1 MILFGLRLAL
11 AGGREAAIRLVTIA
25 LAVTLGVGL
34 LLATLAGINAVY
46 SQNARYAWLNTAVAS
61 AQTQSTKDGAT
72 DQSTKDPI
80 WWLVRGDYFEGQTVG
95 RVDVAATGPDSPVPP
110 GIPALPGPGEY
121 YASPALSA
129 LLADRPA
136 AALADRFPGH
146 QIGTIGDSALP
157 APNMLLIVV
166 GHTAAEMSGLPG
178 AQKVDH
184 IATTA
189 PDHCDNCYVGIRKA
203 GIDLI
208 LSVVAAALLF
218 PVLIFIGAAT
228 RLSAT
233 RREQRFAAMRLVG
246 ATPRQVT
253 LVAAVESTVAAVIG
267 TAAGFGLFAVLRHPL
282 AAIPFTG
289 APFFPADLSLNL
301 ADVLAVA
308 LGVPVGAAIAARLA
322 LRRVQISPLGVTRRV
337 TPRPPRWYRLIP
349 LVLGLGELAWF
360 IDHPRPH
367 TGIGQVEVF
376 LPGMLVTM
384 AGLVIAGP
392 WLTMVGARLLA
403 RRSGRPAGLIA
414 SRRLADN
421 PQAAFRAISGV
432 VLGLFVTTTAIA
444 VITSIEAHR
453 GAHND
458 NSLASTAMEADFWPN
473 DSKYADATSVPGT
486 VLDQLRSVPGVRS
499 VTVVRRNDAAF
510 APVQRQVVQG
520 VGVDP
525 GPPVEPGLVLCADL
539 ARDPSLG
546 HCADGATVA
555 GVPPGFQDYDMPSG
569 PGTAFAAAAVSAD
582 QLARLPV
589 LSVVANT
596 DGSAA
601 ALEEARTVLE
611 LGYPGATHPPSTEDD
626 VRTDQTKTMT
636 QWEQLANV
644 VILASLPIAGCSLAV
659 NVAGGLSDRK
669 RPFSLLRLT
678 GVPLRVLR
686 RVVAL
691 ESAVPLLA
699 VAAVAIGTGLL
710 AAHLFLR
717 AQMQYNLHAPGGGY
731 YAIVAIGLVASLAII
746 ASTLPLLER
755 ITGPETARND

>member
-1 MILFGLRLAL
+1 MIRFGLRLAL
-11 AGGREAAIRLVTIA
+11 ASGREAAIRLMTIA

-34 LLATLAGINAVY
+34 LLTSLAGINAVF
-46 SQNARYAWLNTAVAS
+46 SQNARYAWLNTGVAS
-61 AQTQSTKDGAT
+61 AQIQSTTDGGT
-72 DQSTKDPI
+72 GQSTTDPV

-121 YASPALSA
+121 YASPALSR

-136 AALADRFPGH
+136 GVLGDRFPGH
-146 QIGTIGDSALP
+146 QVGTIGPSALP
-157 APNMLLIVV
+157 SPDTLLVVV
-166 GHTAAEMSGLPG
+166 GHTADEMSGLPG

-184 IATTA
+184 IAATA
-189 PDHCDNCYVGIRKA
+189 PDHCDNCFVGIRKA
-203 GIDLI
+203 GIVLI

-267 TAAGFGLFAVLRHPL
+267 TAAGFGLFALLRHPL

-289 APFFPADLSLNL
+289 APFYPADLSLNL
-301 ADVLAVA
+301 ADILAVA
-308 LGVPVGAAIAARLA
+308 LGVPVGAAVAARLS

-349 LVLGLGELAWF
+349 LAAGLGELAWF
-360 IDHPRPH
+360 INHPRPR
-367 TGIGQVEVF
+367 TGTGQAEVF
-376 LPGMLVTM
+376 VPGILVTM

-458 NSLASTAMEADFWPN
+458 SSLASTAMEADFWPH
-473 DSKYADATSVPGT
+473 DSTYADATSVPGT

-499 VTVVRRNDAAF
+499 VTVVRRNDQAF
-510 APVQRQVVQG
+510 APVVG
-520 VGVDP
+520 TGVDP
-525 GPPVEPGLVLCADL
+525 GPRVEPGLVLCADL

-546 HCADGATVA
+546 HCAGGATVA
-555 GVPPGFQDYDMPSG
+555 QVPPGFQRYDAPSG
-569 PGTAFAAAAVSAD
+569 AGTVFPAAAVGAD

-601 ALEEARTVLE
+601 ARERVRTVLE
-611 LGYPGATHPPSTEDD
+611 LAYPGATHPPSTQDD
-626 VRTDQTKTMT
+626 GRTDQTKTMT

-644 VILASLPIAGCSLAV
+644 VILATLPIAGCSLAV
-659 NVAGGLSDRK
+659 NVAGGLSERK

-717 AQMQYNLHAPGGGY
+717 AQLQYNLHAPAGGY

-746 ASTLPLLER
+746 AATLPLLER
-755 ITGPETARND
+755 MTGPETARND